1 MQVEVVTFAQDIEGC
16 KVYPD
21 YMDALHS
28 DFMRLGSIRAALD
41 EPKVVGLDFLAMYRK
56 DRTARGKGKVRT
68 IGGAKADIQLSI
80 KSLPI
85 RRPRSQRAPRGENRL
100 YVGQQDR
107 RVVQKLTLLFLCR
120 YLASRS
126 I

>member
-1 MQVEVVTFAQDIEGC
+1 MVGESTSRSVIHLTVLMQVQVVTFAQDIEGC

-68 IGGAKADIQLSI
+68 IGGAKARHSVIN
-80 KSLPI
+80 KEP
-85 RRPRSQRAPRGENRL
+85 AN
-100 YVGQQDR
+100 
-107 RVVQKLTLLFLCR
+107 
-120 YLASRS
+120 
-126 I
+126 